1 MFPSTLIIASG
12 SSAVPLK
19 CNSTPGI
26 TGAADDIVTICT
38 DPKSSHFIDGKQ
50 TAKQTLPPYSLSTAY
65 PVHGGCTFDSIINP
79 TFYYRGM
86 FFETN
91 PYLANDPN
99 SATLKRFTAGLTGPG
114 FQDFFFYQNKGISGQ
129 GVDTTYAQGY

>member
-1 MFPSTLIIASG
+1 MIVASG
-12 SSAVPLK
+12 SAVIPLK
-19 CNSTPGI
+19 CTSTPGI

-38 DPKSSHFIDGKQ
+38 DPTSSYSIDGKQ
-50 TAKQTLPPYSLSTAY
+50 TAKQTLPPYSLITAY

-91 PYLANDPN
+91 PYPVNDPG
-99 SATLKRFTAGLTGPG
+99 SATLKRFSAGLTGP
-114 FQDFFFYQNKGISGQ
+114 DFDYFFYENKAISGQ
-129 GVDTTYAQGY
+129 GVDTTYAQGQRRCGQH